1 MQSIEFTKLILRIA
15 DLAWPNRA
23 AHRDY
28 LIKMMEICTHHSFCI
43 PIWQP
48 AAEKS
53 VGLMILI
60 KGGPLVPAD
69 TEKARMQDIR
79 DTFARLLQMISE
91 DGRLKNHSARWLAE
105 VTDYAL
111 WFEEK
116 YKYKFRNPPNSL
128 VVKKGE
134 IYHCNFGRNI
144 GSEQDKFRPAIVLQN
159 DKGNLHSPTTIVAPI
174 TDETKA
180 KLPTHIYIRRLKPD
194 CPVRGVILVEQM
206 RCISKNRLSN
216 RIDVIDT
223 KTPPWEQVMEAIKIE
238 LDLCKK
244 N

>member
-1 MQSIEFTKLILRIA
+1 M
-15 DLAWPNRA
+15 
-23 AHRDY
+23 
-28 LIKMMEICTHHSFCI
+28 
-43 PIWQP
+43 
-48 AAEKS
+48 
-53 VGLMILI
+53 
-60 KGGPLVPAD
+60 PAD
-69 TEKARMQDIR
+69 TEKEKIQEIK
-79 DTFARLLQMISE
+79 DTLLRLFTMISE
-91 DGRLKNHSARWLAE
+91 DGKLKNYSARWLTE
-105 VTDYAL
+105 VMDYAL

-116 YKYKFRNPPNSL
+116 YKYKFRNPQNSL

-194 CPVRGVILVEQM
+194 CPVRGVILIEQM

-223 KTPPWEQVMEAIKIE
+223 KSASWKQVTDAIKVE
-238 LDLCKK
+238 LDLCK
-244 N
+244 NN

>member
-1 MQSIEFTKLILRIA
+1 M
-15 DLAWPNRA
+15 
-23 AHRDY
+23 
-28 LIKMMEICTHHSFCI
+28 
-43 PIWQP
+43 
-48 AAEKS
+48 
-53 VGLMILI
+53 
-60 KGGPLVPAD
+60 PAD
-69 TEKARMQDIR
+69 TEKAKTQEIQN
-79 DTFARLLQMISE
+79 TVSNILQMISE
-91 DGRLKNHSARWLAE
+91 DIRLKNYNARWLAE
-105 VTDYAL
+105 VTDYVA

-180 KLPTHIYIRRLKPD
+180 KLPTHIYIRRLKAN
-194 CPVRGVILVEQM
+194 CPVRGVILIEQM

-223 KTPPWEQVMEAIKIE
+223 KSEAWNQVAEAIKIE

-244 N
+244 D

>member
-1 MQSIEFTKLILRIA
+1 M
-15 DLAWPNRA
+15 
-23 AHRDY
+23 
-28 LIKMMEICTHHSFCI
+28 
-43 PIWQP
+43 
-48 AAEKS
+48 
-53 VGLMILI
+53 
-60 KGGPLVPAD
+60 PAD
-69 TEKARMQDIR
+69 TEKAKMQEIR
-79 DTFARLLQMISE
+79 DTLSRLFSMMSE
-91 DGRLKNHSARWLAE
+91 DIRLKNYNARWLAE
-105 VTDYAL
+105 FTDYVQ

-180 KLPTHIYIRRLKPD
+180 KLPTHIYIRRLKAD

-223 KTPPWEQVMEAIKIE
+223 KSPQWNQVMEAIKIE
-238 LDLCKK
+238 LDLYKK
-244 N
+244 D

>member
-1 MQSIEFTKLILRIA
+1 M
-15 DLAWPNRA
+15 
-23 AHRDY
+23 
-28 LIKMMEICTHHSFCI
+28 
-43 PIWQP
+43 
-48 AAEKS
+48 
-53 VGLMILI
+53 
-60 KGGPLVPAD
+60 PAD
-69 TEKARMQDIR
+69 TEKAKMQEIR
-79 DTFARLLQMISE
+79 DTLSRLFNMISE
-91 DGRLKNHSARWLAE
+91 DVRMKNYNTRWLAE
-105 VTDYAL
+105 FTDYVQ

-144 GSEQDKFRPAIVLQN
+144 GSEQDKFRPAIILQN

-180 KLPTHIYIRRLKPD
+180 KLPTHIYIRRLKAD
-194 CPVRGVILVEQM
+194 CPVRGVILIEQM

-223 KTPPWEQVMEAIKIE
+223 KSPQWNQVMEAIKIE
-238 LDLCKK
+238 LDLYKK
-244 N
+244 D